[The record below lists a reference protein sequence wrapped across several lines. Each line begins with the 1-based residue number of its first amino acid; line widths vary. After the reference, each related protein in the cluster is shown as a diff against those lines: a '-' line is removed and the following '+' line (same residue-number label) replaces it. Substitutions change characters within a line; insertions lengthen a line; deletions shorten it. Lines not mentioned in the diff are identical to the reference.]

1 MGTLSYFAIFPFF
14 LKSKI
19 ISNKNLKKKKSQG
32 LSTGDQLTQFNPQ
45 MYCILVENV

>member
-19 ISNKNLKKKKSQG
+19 ISNKNLKKKI
-32 LSTGDQLTQFNPQ
+32 TEVVNW
-45 MYCILVENV
+45 